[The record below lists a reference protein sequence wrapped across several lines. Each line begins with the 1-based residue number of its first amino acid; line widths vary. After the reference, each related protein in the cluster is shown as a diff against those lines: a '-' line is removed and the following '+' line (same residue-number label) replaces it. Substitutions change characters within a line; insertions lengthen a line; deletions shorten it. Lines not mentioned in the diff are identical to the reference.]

1 MCVFSLQEWY
11 KLFLLVVWIVYIC
24 RYGRVLQCC
33 CIVLQC
39 TAEQYYCNMLQSD
52 LTHLYMQVLPCDTAV
67 CARALCDTPKN
78 HTATHCNALQRTAT
92 NCNALQRTSTRYGTP
107 QQHCNTRQ
115 PVLELAMTHR
125 CITGHPVHCNTLQH
139 TATHCNTLQ
148 HTATI
153 LQHTVAHW
161 NTLQQYCNNTATH
174 YMQSLL
180 SLTYDHTATHY
191 NNTAIHYK
199 TLQHT
204 ATTATHCMQVQK
216 HAHAVAAVADVW
228 SHCNTLQQNC
238 NNTATTLQQCCNNSA
253 TTLQQHCSNTAIHT
267 CSCYHRWRVKRTNRC
282 CNATLS
288 RPICGCWFSAS
299 LATTGVTKP
308 YSNPKP

>member
-1 MCVFSLQEWY
+1 MCCSA
-11 KLFLLVVWIVYIC
+11 VVLC
-24 RYGRVLQCC
+24 CSVLQSSIIATCC
-33 CIVLQC
+33 KVTWLIYTCKCCRVTQQSVLELFV
-39 TAEQYYCNMLQSD
+39 TLQTIT
-52 LTHLYMQVLPCDTAV
+52 LQ
-67 CARALCDTPKN
+67 R
-78 HTATHCNALQRTAT
+78 TATHCNALQHAMAHRSNTA
-92 NCNALQRTSTRYGTP
+92 TP

-125 CITGHPVHCNTLQH
+125 CITGHPIHCNTLQH
-139 TATHCNTLQ
+139 TATHCKTLQ